1 MVTDNTAKLRQN
13 KEAVAA
19 ITAQIPL
26 GRWGEPRD
34 LMGSVVFLAS
44 HASDFI
50 TGHLLTADGG
60 YMNA

>member
-1 MVTDNTAKLRQN
+1 
-13 KEAVAA
+13 
-19 ITAQIPL
+19 
-26 GRWGEPRD
+26 
-34 LMGSVVFLAS
+34 MGSVVFLAS